1 MTPRRTLDTHGPKVA
16 PRGTVR
22 HVTLPLSPPV
32 APQLAR
38 SRKTLPEGPDWVF
51 EPKWDGFRALAFIEG
66 DEVVALQSR
75 NGKDLLRYFPELR
88 FPPGRYVLDGEIVIP
103 APEVEGDLGG
113 VPEAQGMALDAGR
126 SIAAGGGPPV
136 VVLRQEFDLLG
147 QRIHPAASR
156 IARLAQE
163 TPATFMAFDLL
174 AHEDEVLLAR
184 SWEERRAALEAL
196 VGDPVE
202 LTPVVRS
209 AQEAQPWLQ
218 GAEGV
223 IAKEASAP
231 YRPGER
237 TGMVKVKR
245 VRTIDAVVTGWRPG
259 KEEGTVGSLILALHE
274 PGGSL
279 REVGHSSGFTARE
292 KRELV
297 AFLAPYETGERGSG
311 EPSRWTAGR
320 DLEWIKLQPEL
331 VVEVTFDHVSDG
343 RIRHGAKVQ
352 RWRDDK
358 DPAACGVEQL
368 DQ

>member
-1 MTPRRTLDTHGPKVA
+1 MTPRRSLDTHGPKVA
-16 PRGTVR
+16 PLGTVR
-22 HVTLPLSPPV
+22 WVSLPLSPPV

-38 SRKTLPEGPDWVF
+38 SRKTLPEGEGWVF
-51 EPKWDGFRALAFIEG
+51 EPKWDGFRALAFVDGE
-66 DEVVALQSR
+66 ELHLQSR
-75 NGKDLLRYFPELR
+75 NGKALLRYFPELR

-103 APEVEGDLGG
+103 APEVEGD
-113 VPEAQGMALDAGR
+113 
-126 SIAAGGGPPV
+126 V
-136 VVLRQEFDLLG
+136 VGRQEFDLLG

-174 AHEDEVLLAR
+174 ARDDEALLDR
-184 SWEERRAALEAL
+184 PWEERRAALEAL
-196 VGDPVE
+196 VGEPVE

-209 AQEAQPWLQ
+209 AEEAQPWLQ

-223 IAKEASAP
+223 IAKEAGAP

-245 VRTIDAVVTGWRPG
+245 VRTIDAVVAGWRPG

-274 PGGSL
+274 PDGRL
-279 REVGHSSGFTARE
+279 REVGHSSGFTARQ

-297 AFLAPYETGERGSG
+297 GFLAPYETGERGSG
-311 EPSRWTAGR
+311 DPSRWTAGR
-320 DLEWIKLQPEL
+320 DLEWVKLRPEL
-331 VVEVTFDHVSDG
+331 VVEITFDHASGG

-352 RWRDDK
+352 RWREDK